1 MKVTHSY
8 LWRSYSAS
16 HDCHLANCEA
26 DKGVKQHDMGQA
38 GKKIMNVSSDGSE
51 LNAVCD

>member
-16 HDCHLANCEA
+16 PDCRLANWEV

-38 GKKIMNVSSDGSE
+38 GKKIMNVTSGW
-51 LNAVCD
+51 L